1 MGRGTR
7 WAGAKG
13 LKEKQRDNIR
23 DRTEDV
29 RDYLDLAFPYIPLAF

>member
-13 LKEKQRDNIR
+13 LKEKQRDNVR
-23 DRTEDV
+23 DRIEDIQ
-29 RDYLDLAFPYIPLAF
+29 DYLDLALAYIPLAF